1 MRGNKG
7 FFSKKVLNLSRKFVI
22 LSLLKKGEKSINSR
36 HFAINSW
43 IATTCVRKSR
53 NDK

>member
-22 LSLLKKGEKSINSR
+22 LSLLQKGEKSINSR
-36 HFAINSW
+36 RFAVKFVDCHDLHLQVSQ
-43 IATTCVRKSR
+43 
-53 NDK
+53 